1 MTGSSG
7 YASGARATRSGPT
20 CGHGRASPER
30 RRSSEVASLLG
41 RTVYALGGVRDGLM
55 RKALCYA
62 PRWGEVEFTVP
73 MFDGFMK
80 RWIPELRSIVEQT

>member
-1 MTGSSG
+1 MGRTSNQE
-7 YASGARATRSGPT
+7 RAYL
-20 CGHGRASPER
+20 RAMAELPPKR

-41 RTVYALGGVRDGLM
+41 RTVYTLGGVRDGLM
-55 RKALCYA
+55 KKALCYA

-80 RWIPELRSIVEQT
+80 RWIPGSGRSWNRLGARAFW